1 MKMYRKNHKF
11 FFSWY
16 RSSFPSHLFLAFV
29 VGNVWWNLDVHS
41 IQNAVN
47 VFLIGNA
54 NLFRKNEPPTLK
66 HGAYYDQIQGQISFT
81 KRKWCILYIFT
92 YNGTF
97 QETTMFNKVFVMLV
111 SLEFYF
117 HHSFALSTEI
127 HSRSLQTLLILESWN
142 VQSRKS
148 IILNK
153 MIELRDRSIYRDF
166 CKLWHHFHCV
176 GITYKHAKC
185 LTTWHCKNMT

>member
-1 MKMYRKNHKF
+1 M
-11 FFSWY
+11 
-16 RSSFPSHLFLAFV
+16 
-29 VGNVWWNLDVHS
+29 GNVWWNLNVHS

-66 HGAYYDQIQGQISFT
+66 HGAYYDQIQGQSSFT

-92 YNGTF
+92 NGPF

-111 SLEFYF
+111 SREFYF

-127 HSRSLQTLLILESWN
+127 HSRSLQTLLILES
-142 VQSRKS
+142 
-148 IILNK
+148 
-153 MIELRDRSIYRDF
+153 
-166 CKLWHHFHCV
+166 
-176 GITYKHAKC
+176 
-185 LTTWHCKNMT
+185 